1 MRRLVLGVPVLV
13 VLVGVGQS
21 QGAIYSLIDL
31 GELPGSATTNYA
43 YAINNAGQVVGWGS
57 VDGPARHAFLW
68 DPVAGMQDLG
78 GTVAHDINDSGQ
90 VVGTSDVGGTHAV
103 LWDPVIGMQD
113 IAGGI
118 AHGINNGGQVVGESN
133 SHAFLWDQ
141 IGGTQD
147 LGVLSGR
154 ITSIAYDINE
164 AGQVVGWSG
173 GNSPDRAILWDPVE
187 GIQNL
192 GTLWA
197 PVYGDGQSFAYGI
210 NNDGQVVGQVQWG
223 GGPSNCTAFLWDSV
237 EGMRQIDGSLAYD
250 INEGGQVVGVY
261 ITGQGTHR
269 AMGPYGPLNDQLDA
283 SGAGWILEYAYDIND
298 TGQIVGSGWGPDG
311 YHGYLLTVIPEPS
324 TFIIWPLLGALA
336 LTIGWCRR
344 RRGA

>member
-1 MRRLVLGVPVLV
+1 MRRWTVGFVALLVM
-13 VLVGVGQS
+13 VGVGQTK
-21 QGAIYSLIDL
+21 GEIYSLIDL
-31 GELPGSATTNYA
+31 GDLPGGGGTNYA

-103 LWDPVIGMQD
+103 LWDPVTGMQD

-154 ITSIAYDINE
+154 ITSIAYDIND

-173 GNSPDRAILWDPVE
+173 GNSTDRAVLWDPIE

-192 GTLWA
+192 GTLWFA
-197 PVYGDGQSFAYGI
+197 PEGFGKSFAYGM
-210 NNDGQVVGQVQWG
+210 NNNGQVVGQVIYG
-223 GGPSNCTAFLWDSV
+223 SSPSDSVAFLWDSV
-237 EGMRQIDGSLAYD
+237 DGMQQIDGH
-250 INEGGQVVGVY
+250 I
-261 ITGQGTHR
+261 
-269 AMGPYGPLNDQLDA
+269 
-283 SGAGWILEYAYDIND
+283 AYDIND
-298 TGQIVGSGWGPDG
+298 SGQIVGPSGVLQLDSSGAGWSLGNPRGVNDTGQVVGGGSGPNG
-311 YHGYLLTVIPEPS
+311 SHGYLLTVIPEPS
-324 TFIIWPLLGALA
+324 TFIIWSLLGALGI
-336 LTIGWCRR
+336 TVGWWRR
-344 RRGA
+344 KRAA